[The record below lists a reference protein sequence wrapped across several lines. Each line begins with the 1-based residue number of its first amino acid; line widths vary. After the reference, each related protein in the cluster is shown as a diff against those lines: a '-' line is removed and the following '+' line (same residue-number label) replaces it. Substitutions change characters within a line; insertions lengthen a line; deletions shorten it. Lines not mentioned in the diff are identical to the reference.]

1 MSKGQILLGKQRG
14 KVGGFVAR
22 VDSGVGQV
30 LSEYNPHPKNPRTL
44 AQTMQRAKMNLAGQI
59 SKVVPA
65 ECIVGLDTNGRK
77 ARSKFVSNLL
87 NSIVVG
93 ESSPMTASM
102 AYALLKFSKGV
113 TEQIAVTATYD
124 SEVPGVE
131 VELNFEAASEKCI
144 GAMVIALEHTSND
157 RNFVMAPVFN
167 YVVLEKTATIVNYSF
182 TQASQVGDPA
192 VMDIYIVPIV
202 ETSSNVRAA
211 FGAMIA
217 GAADMKA
224 TASRTIAAAQGY
236 GESVAAAEV
245 PLTA

>member
-44 AQTMQRAKMNLAGQI
+44 AQTTQRAKMNLAGQI
-59 SKVVPA
+59 SKVVPS

-77 ARSKFVSNLL
+77 ARSMFVSNLL
-87 NSIVVG
+87 KAITVTQTT
-93 ESSPMTASM
+93 PLKASM
-102 AYALLKFSKGV
+102 YYASLKFSKGV
-113 TEQIAVTATYD
+113 SEGIEVTATYNSTD
-124 SEVPGVE
+124 AAVS
-131 VELNFEAASEKCI
+131 VELNFDAASEKCI
-144 GAMVIALEHTSND
+144 GAMVITLEHTSNETT
-157 RNFVMAPVFN
+157 NTMAPVFN
-167 YVVLEKTATIVNYSF
+167 YRVLEKTASVVTTTIER
-182 TQASQVGDPA
+182 ASAASAPA
-192 VMDIYIVPIV
+192 VMDIFIVPIV

-211 FGAMIA
+211 FNVLVAGAM
-217 GAADMKA
+217 DMHA
-224 TASRTIAAAQGY
+224 TASRTIAAAKGY

>member
-44 AQTMQRAKMNLAGQI
+44 AQTLQRAKMNLAGQI

-77 ARSKFVSNLL
+77 ARSMFVSGLL
-87 NSIVVG
+87 KSISVT
-93 ESSPMTASM
+93 ENAPFTASIS
-102 AYALLKFSKGV
+102 YSLLKFSKGI
-113 TEQIAVTATYD
+113 TEGIAVTATYD
-124 SEVPGVE
+124 SEDPSVL
-131 VELNFEAASEKCI
+131 VELNFDGASEKCI
-144 GAMVIALEHTSND
+144 GALVIALEHTSND

-167 YVVLEKTATIVNYSF
+167 YVTLEKTASVVSHTFPQSS
-182 TQASQVGDPA
+182 QAGDPA

-211 FGAMIA
+211 FSTMIA
-217 GAADMKA
+217 GTADMKA
-224 TASRTIAAAQGY
+224 TASRTIAAAKGY

>member
-44 AQTMQRAKMNLAGQI
+44 AQTTQRAKMNLAGQI

-87 NSIVVG
+87 KSIEVSG
-93 ESSPMTASM
+93 TSPIAASI
-102 AYALLKFSKGV
+102 YYSLLKFSEGLPEGIV
-113 TEQIAVTATYD
+113 ASASYNTSAA
-124 SEVPGVE
+124 EVWVDLSFTGT
-131 VELNFEAASEKCI
+131 SEKCI
-144 GAMVIALEHTSND
+144 GAMVIGLEHTSNESE
-157 RNFVMAPVFN
+157 FKMAPVLT
-167 YVVLEKTATIVNYSF
+167 YKVVEKEESTVTVELARSSA
-182 TQASQVGDPA
+182 ASSPA
-192 VMDIYIVPIV
+192 VMDIYIVPII
-202 ETSSNVRAA
+202 ETSANVRAA
-211 FGAMIA
+211 FDVMVA
-217 GAADMKA
+217 GALDMKA